1 MRAEAVLAATSLLA
15 RGIASV
21 RASLGPVLGRCR
33 PACPGVV
40 LAGLLQLALLGPG
53 GGAAGQVAGVSEE
66 RILFGQSA
74 SFSGTAAELG
84 TEFRRGLLAAFR
96 ERNRRGGV
104 NGRRLELVSMDD
116 GYRPEMAALNTRR
129 LINEQGVFALIGS
142 VGTLTSRAALPVAE
156 AAGVPFV
163 APLTGAALLR
173 ERSARNVVN
182 LRASYGQEI
191 EEIVER
197 LIADLSIVRIGILYQ
212 NDSYG
217 RSVLSSAQ
225 ASVNARGLD
234 LTGVAAYRQGTTAI
248 KAALLDLRAAR
259 PAAVIVAGTAKAA
272 AAATSWS
279 RRIGFNPVFATLSFA
294 GSNILPS
301 ELGAGARLFVT
312 QVVPDPYDTTPSAE
326 AYRKALAELDED
338 AAPSFVSYE
347 GYLAGRVAA
356 IGLLRCGDDLT
367 RELFLQ
373 KILQGVVT
381 VDGIRFRFGRG
392 DSQGLDQVFLTMVGR
407 GRRFVQVTGFDAAFG
422 R

>member
-1 MRAEAVLAATSLLA
+1 MKAAALLGAASPLAGGTANLRHWLD
-15 RGIASV
+15 
-21 RASLGPVLGRCR
+21 LVLGGFRHSR
-33 PACPGVV
+33 RGVALV
-40 LAGLLQLALLGPG
+40 GLLQFALLGSG

-96 ERNRRGGV
+96 ERNWRGGV
-104 NGRRLELVSMDD
+104 NGKRVELVSIDD

-129 LINEQGVFALIGS
+129 LINEQGVFGLIGS

-182 LRASYGQEI
+182 VRASYGQEI

-197 LIADLSIVRIGILYQ
+197 LIADLAIVRIGILYQ
-212 NDSYG
+212 NDSFG
-217 RSVLSSAQ
+217 RSVLSSTQ
-225 ASVNARGLD
+225 ASVNARGLE

-248 KAALLDLRAAR
+248 KSALLDLRAAR

-272 AAATSWS
+272 AQAISWS
-279 RRIGFNPVFATLSFA
+279 RRIGFNPVFAALSFA

-301 ELGAGARLFVT
+301 ELGEGARLFVT
-312 QVVPDPYDTTPSAE
+312 QVVPNPYDTTPSAT

-347 GYLAGRVAA
+347 GYLAGRIAV

-367 RELFLQ
+367 REMFLQ

-392 DSQGLDQVFLTMVGR
+392 DNQGLDQVFLTMVGR